1 MALTGLTPGPGLQ
14 VVLLTCWWT
23 CLHLATGQ
31 RDQADLLLQV
41 ECEVSEDGYLVPDPV
56 QCDRYLECTPHG
68 KRIESL
74 CTDGYGLNLQSGKCD
89 LLSKVDCTDREK
101 LQEPTGS
108 GLCPRLNGNFPVSAL
123 ISCSD
128 YVDCREGQAFKQ
140 SCGYGAVFD
149 PILGCVHPDQTTREG
164 CTATEVFGF
173 KCPKHNG
180 KFRFGDHNRVSHP
193 TDCAY
198 FYACLS
204 TGQPRL
210 LGCEEPTV
218 FNPES
223 GICEE
228 AANVPGCENYYPP
241 QQKDADFQAERERIE
256 EEIRAEIEAKFGLSA
271 GSLGASKREN
281 GVAAGQEGSASRSA
295 ATASRR
301 PEEVPRQE
309 ASSRPLNAA
318 FRPTGAV
325 SRQKE
330 ASIAGATLGA
340 SRPLAA
346 PRPGAAASRLE
357 TAASR
362 TPGVVFR
369 PSKAAA
375 EAVVDSRESAN
386 SQLHSAESESKRRR
400 PPLFSGLRGG
410 L

>member
-1 MALTGLTPGPGLQ
+1 MLTQNSGVIRFLTWLIF
-14 VVLLTCWWT
+14 
-23 CLHLATGQ
+23 LHLATSAVQ
-31 RDQADLLLQV
+31 QEQADLLLQV

-74 CTDGYGLNLQSGKCD
+74 CTDGYGLNLQTGKCD

-101 LQEPTGS
+101 LQAPTGS
-108 GLCPRLNGNFPVSAL
+108 GLCPRLNGNFAVSSL

-149 PILGCVHPDQTTREG
+149 PVLGCVHPDQTTREG

-173 KCPKHNG
+173 KCPKHDG
-180 KFRFGDHNRVSHP
+180 KFRFGDHNRVAHP

-223 GICEE
+223 GVCEE

-241 QQKDADFQAERERIE
+241 QQKDLDFEAERERIE

-271 GSLGASKREN
+271 GSLGASRREN
-281 GVAAGQEGSASRSA
+281 GAATGQEDSASRP
-295 ATASRR
+295 ATSRR
-301 PEEVPRQE
+301 QE
-309 ASSRPLNAA
+309 PA
-318 FRPTGAV
+318 FRPESAASQPTVAFSRPAEEGQEEAFRLGA
-325 SRQKE
+325 
-330 ASIAGATLGA
+330 A
-340 SRPLAA
+340 SRPPVT
-346 PRPGAAASRLE
+346 PRPGAPRLDA
-357 TAASR
+357 AASR
-362 TPGVVFR
+362 TPGAVFR
-369 PSKAAA
+369 PAKAAA
-375 EAVVDSRESAN
+375 EADGAVTNSRLKSVLEGASN
-386 SQLHSAESESKRRR
+386 ERRR
-400 PPLFSGLRGG
+400 PPLFSGLRRG